1 MAFAPSNKLSILLCM
16 MSYAIIG
23 SSEVTATI
31 IFINA
36 VITRLSINR
45 YPKTVIKQIW
55 RGIVDAGTLKTLPC
69 HTHIHRNIALI
80 VYQVS
85 RHINRLR

>member
-1 MAFAPSNKLSILLCM
+1 MMAFTPSNKLSILLCM

-36 VITRLSINR
+36 VITRLSI
-45 YPKTVIKQIW
+45 
-55 RGIVDAGTLKTLPC
+55 TLIEAK
-69 HTHIHRNIALI
+69 
-80 VYQVS
+80 VW
-85 RHINRLR
+85 RHIKRLR